1 MTEFLAAM
9 SDVEDKGRL
18 GASADARLAA
28 IVDSSFDAIISKD
41 LTSVITSWNLAAER
55 MFGYSPEEAVGQSI
69 LMLIP
74 DHLKGEETEIISR
87 VRSGDRVASYET
99 TRRRKDG
106 SLIAVS
112 LTVSPVRNGVGEIIG
127 ASQIARDISAAK
139 ESERR
144 IR

>member
-55 MFGYSPEEAVGQSI
+55 MFGYSPEEAVG
-69 LMLIP
+69 
-74 DHLKGEETEIISR
+74 
-87 VRSGDRVASYET
+87 
-99 TRRRKDG
+99 
-106 SLIAVS
+106 
-112 LTVSPVRNGVGEIIG
+112 
-127 ASQIARDISAAK
+127 
-139 ESERR
+139 
-144 IR
+144 